1 MNPIKDFAQMTA
13 YLQSLSTKK
22 RVVVVCPN
30 DPHTEYAVLRALQE
44 GIAEFIL
51 VADCRFV
58 NRAEDIQ
65 KQYPQSVEVLVSA
78 TPDDAAKLAVQIVRE
93 GKADILMKGLINTDN
108 LLHAVLNKETGI
120 LPKGEILTHITVAH
134 VPTYPKL
141 LVFSDAAVIPRPTLA
156 QFKAIIRYATDV
168 AHSCGVEEPRIALLH
183 CSEKINEKFPHTL
196 DYAVLKECAIQ
207 GEFGRVQMDGPMDVK
222 TACDIHSGDIKGMSS
237 PVIGNADILIFPNI
251 EAGNTFYKTITL
263 FAHADMAGML
273 RGPICPV
280 VVTSRSDSG
289 ISKYYSLALACLTE
303 IHKPQISVKHENLCY

>member
-58 NRAEDIQ
+58 NRAEEIQ